1 MGNRSAA
8 VLSGLWSAPG
18 QPPPSLFHK
27 SPASHH
33 SQPQHLLVPGPV
45 LVGAAL
51 LPFSSL
57 THEKNNRVFVG
68 VLFFLLSFLPGSQL
82 IWLWVVE
89 DTQELAQP
97 EKCQKIPVTWMG
109 WILFIFGT
117 ELSGARLS

>member
-1 MGNRSAA
+1 M
-8 VLSGLWSAPG
+8 
-18 QPPPSLFHK
+18 
-27 SPASHH
+27 
-33 SQPQHLLVPGPV
+33 PGPV

-51 LPFSSL
+51 LQFSSL
-57 THEKNNRVFVG
+57 THEKNNKVFVG
-68 VLFFLLSFLPGSQL
+68 VFFFFLLSFLPGSQL

-97 EKCQKIPVTWMG
+97 EKCQQIPVTWVG